1 MRGPSEASDKL
12 DPHKMQEI
20 RLERPTF
27 VGQGGGRNRKS
38 AKPPQSGD
46 IDIDFPRI
54 KCMKAMHPRLQSSTF
69 VGQGGGRNRNMPKRP
84 QSGDIDIDFARIKCI
99 EIGREEAECVRRPRL

>member
-1 MRGPSEASDKL
+1 MRGASEASDQL
-12 DPHKMQEI
+12 YPHKMQEI
-20 RLERPTF
+20 RLERPAF

-54 KCMKAMHPRLQSSTF
+54 KCMKAMHPRLESSTF
-69 VGQGGGRNRNMPKRP
+69 VGQGGGRNRNMPN
-84 QSGDIDIDFARIKCI
+84 
-99 EIGREEAECVRRPRL
+99 RRRVATSTSALSA